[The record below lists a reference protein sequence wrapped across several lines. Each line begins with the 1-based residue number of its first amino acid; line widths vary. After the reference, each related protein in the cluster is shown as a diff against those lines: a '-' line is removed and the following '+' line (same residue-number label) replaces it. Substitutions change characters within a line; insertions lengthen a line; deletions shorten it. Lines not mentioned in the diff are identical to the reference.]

1 MDMGRLL
8 MALSLYLGLIFFF
21 AVNAIA
27 IIRGATVAT
36 AMARGVSAL
45 VLFALLGLVA
55 SLAVRVRPQPE
66 GGQREEAPHGR

>member
-1 MDMGRLL
+1 MGMGRLL
-8 MALSLYLGLIFFF
+8 MALSLYVGLIFFF

-45 VLFALLGLVA
+45 VLFALLGLMA
-55 SLAVRVRPQPE
+55 SLVVRVKPQPD
-66 GGQREEAPHGR
+66 GGERDEATHGR